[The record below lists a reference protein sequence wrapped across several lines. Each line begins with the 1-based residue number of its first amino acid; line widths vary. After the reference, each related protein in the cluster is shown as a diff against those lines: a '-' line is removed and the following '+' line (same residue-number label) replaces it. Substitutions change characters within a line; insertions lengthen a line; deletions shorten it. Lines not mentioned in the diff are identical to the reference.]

1 VFERISKTSD
11 PDRHDEDIFR
21 KGSELMKP
29 RIRVAL
35 AVATVT
41 AIAAIVSYLWRV
53 FRLGQTSKNDAGTGD
68 SEEHRESE

>member
-1 VFERISKTSD
+1 MR
-11 PDRHDEDIFR
+11 
-21 KGSELMKP
+21 P

-35 AVATVT
+35 AVATVA

-53 FRLGQTSKNDAGTGD
+53 FRLGQTSKNDAETGD